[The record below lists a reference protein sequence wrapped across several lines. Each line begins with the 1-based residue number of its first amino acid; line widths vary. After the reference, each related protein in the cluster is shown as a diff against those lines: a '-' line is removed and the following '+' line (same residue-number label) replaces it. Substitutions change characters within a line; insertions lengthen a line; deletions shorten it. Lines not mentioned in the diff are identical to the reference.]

1 MDGGSGGGGGGGGGG
16 GDPNN
21 NINNNNN
28 VNNNNNPPPPP
39 PPHQRPSSR
48 PRSDRFSAEGNSKRR
63 RGRPAWMRSPTDS
76 PLRDGNRDRLVGL
89 LTER

>member
-1 MDGGSGGGGGGGGGG
+1 M
-16 GDPNN
+16 
-21 NINNNNN
+21 NNNNQ
-28 VNNNNNPPPPP
+28 NNNNQNNNPPP
-39 PPHQRPSSR
+39 RPSSR
-48 PRSDRFSAEGNSKRR
+48 PRSDRFSGSSKRR

>member
-1 MDGGSGGGGGGGGGG
+1 MDSG
-16 GDPNN
+16 GDPSMNNNSNNNANNN
-21 NINNNNN
+21 NISNNNND
-28 VNNNNNPPPPP
+28 PQPL
-39 PPHQRPSSR
+39 RPSSR
-48 PRSDRFSAEGNSKRR
+48 PRSDRFSSGGKKARR